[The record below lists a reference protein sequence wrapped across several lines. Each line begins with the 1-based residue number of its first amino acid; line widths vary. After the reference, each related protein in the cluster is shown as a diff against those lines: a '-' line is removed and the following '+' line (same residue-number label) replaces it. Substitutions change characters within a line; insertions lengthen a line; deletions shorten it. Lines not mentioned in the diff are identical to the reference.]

1 MPTVFS
7 EQDSRMVPQLCL
19 LCRESARFY
28 IDPYFT
34 NLTDCIKLQLK
45 ALLCQKGRALLERHL
60 VVLHQR
66 QKKKK
71 VKNLICLLSTDH
83 TRNKTT
89 CLIRALFNKVQPSL
103 IIASIIQL

>member
-71 VKNLICLLSTDH
+71 GKKFNLFTVNRSYSKQ
-83 TRNKTT
+83 NNV
-89 CLIRALFNKVQPSL
+89 FNKSTFL
-103 IIASIIQL
+103 IKYNLA